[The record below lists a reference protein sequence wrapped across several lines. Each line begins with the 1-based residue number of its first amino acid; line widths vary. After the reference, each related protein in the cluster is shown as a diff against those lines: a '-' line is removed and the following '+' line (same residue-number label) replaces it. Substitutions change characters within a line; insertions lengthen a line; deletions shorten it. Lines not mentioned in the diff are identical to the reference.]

1 MASNDTELLNKLVES
16 IKKCKFD
23 RNIVTNLSCYYM
35 DRLLVWNDDDQCI
48 YGCLFD
54 DRYNITAI
62 QIITLSSL
70 PTFQINEICLNPQEN
85 YLAIYGK
92 NGCMI
97 VELPRNWSYCRT
109 ATTTTTTSETL
120 IDKVD
125 PKQKQQQTTSKLLIR
140 SFSLAERM
148 FLTNR
153 NLKLE
158 CLRWHPISK
167 RHLIILTNDNR
178 LRLFDIFNE
187 YEPIKTVHLGND
199 YNSGLYSGALG
210 ENAVSFDFGPSL
222 SQYHNN
228 NNNLSMTMKELIDI
242 YSIFVLKENGD
253 VLLLYLNLKDLT
265 TFYCQHQPLKMLPAA
280 EDNYGSEACSILC
293 LDCVPP
299 IIIIG
304 TCSGLLYH
312 CLAIEN
318 DLNNDD
324 DNCDNS
330 SYQISTSKS
339 TIIIPE
345 TVLNVFETIELSF
358 PLATYQIMDNGQYNN
373 DMDTISTAL
382 NLIADPKDG
391 QRYYCQHSYGV
402 HCVMVPFFKQIV
414 NPTINNEFYDDKA
427 IVEYLICTRPTIDN
441 EQQQQQS
448 QSNDCPTFPVGIGLT
463 IKYGFTSITV
473 ILNTG
478 ELISKRLS
486 NIVLSDV
493 DDDEQNEIS
502 RLINLT
508 ESPSFGLQQQAK
520 KPNFS
525 EHIQRLLTK
534 TTSLP
539 LIKSSK
545 TDSKCGMAELEML
558 LNSIDVLRN
567 EYLDKYFLA
576 AKAIDKRKT
585 VLNIEI
591 DIGRIVSPKIA
602 NEKYDT
608 GQFFLHRVFGYRGVT
623 LFPWTAKVYD
633 RDQRKKQPSQTIH
646 EERNE
651 FKMNGVTP
659 KPHTYYQVL
668 IDQRDC
674 PYVKAQTEA
683 VTFLGNHDNTRA
695 LYAIPGLDYV
705 AHEDVI
711 PYMSTESTLIQH
723 QLFEKFLTFEPDKDP
738 PFVPKETLLAW
749 QEKNHPWLEL
759 SDVYRE
765 TTENIRITV
774 IPFYMGCRLSQN
786 NNVYWWRY
794 CVRIENLGDITVQ
807 LRERHWQI
815 YSIPGILESIRGRG
829 VVGEEPVLSK
839 KFPAFQYSS
848 HVSLQDPSGHMGIF
862 KMEREDGT
870 MFDCKIPAFALESKH
885 HHTIHPNQH
894 QGGPVNL
901 NQQKKNPSNTSG
913 HDNNN
918 NLTNN
923 DPKHTNLST
932 NHHQDDDKQN

>member
-1 MASNDTELLNKLVES
+1 
-16 IKKCKFD
+16 
-23 RNIVTNLSCYYM
+23 
-35 DRLLVWNDDDQCI
+35 
-48 YGCLFD
+48 
-54 DRYNITAI
+54 
-62 QIITLSSL
+62 
-70 PTFQINEICLNPQEN
+70 
-85 YLAIYGK
+85 
-92 NGCMI
+92 
-97 VELPRNWSYCRT
+97 
-109 ATTTTTTSETL
+109 
-120 IDKVD
+120 
-125 PKQKQQQTTSKLLIR
+125 
-140 SFSLAERM
+140 
-148 FLTNR
+148 
-153 NLKLE
+153 
-158 CLRWHPISK
+158 
-167 RHLIILTNDNR
+167 
-178 LRLFDIFNE
+178 
-187 YEPIKTVHLGND
+187 
-199 YNSGLYSGALG
+199 
-210 ENAVSFDFGPSL
+210 
-222 SQYHNN
+222 
-228 NNNLSMTMKELIDI
+228 MKELIDI

-591 DIGRIVSPKIA
+591 DVQVGCFSKYEFFFIEIFFFQLNQLDQHSKEKDEMLNKYVELI
-602 NEKYDT
+602 EKYE
-608 GQFFLHRVFGYRGVT
+608 Q
-623 LFPWTAKVYD
+623 
-633 RDQRKKQPSQTIH
+633 I
-646 EERNE
+646 
-651 FKMNGVTP
+651 
-659 KPHTYYQVL
+659 
-668 IDQRDC
+668 
-674 PYVKAQTEA
+674 
-683 VTFLGNHDNTRA
+683 
-695 LYAIPGLDYV
+695 
-705 AHEDVI
+705 
-711 PYMSTESTLIQH
+711 
-723 QLFEKFLTFEPDKDP
+723 
-738 PFVPKETLLAW
+738 
-749 QEKNHPWLEL
+749 
-759 SDVYRE
+759 RE
-765 TTENIRITV
+765 TTNFLTERLENIMTTIQKQR
-774 IPFYMGCRLSQN
+774 PEMSNAELH
-786 NNVYWWRY
+786 
-794 CVRIENLGDITVQ
+794 
-807 LRERHWQI
+807 LREQLMKELQRLDEYREQFELVQQKRR
-815 YSIPGILESIRGRG
+815 YQDMQMQ
-829 VVGEEPVLSK
+829 K
-839 KFPAFQYSS
+839 Y
-848 HVSLQDPSGHMGIF
+848 SLQ
-862 KMEREDGT
+862 
-870 MFDCKIPAFALESKH
+870 
-885 HHTIHPNQH
+885 
-894 QGGPVNL
+894 
-901 NQQKKNPSNTSG
+901 QQQQSSLIAN
-913 HDNNN
+913 
-918 NLTNN
+918 
-923 DPKHTNLST
+923 
-932 NHHQDDDKQN
+932 DDDSLDESHLQSPTQLKNIKQILANQ

>member
-1 MASNDTELLNKLVES
+1 MASSNDSNNNQSELLNKLVES

-23 RNIVTNLSCYYM
+23 RNIVTNLSCYYI

-318 DLNNDD
+318 DLNNND

-358 PLATYQIMDNGQYNN
+358 PLATYQIMDNGQYND

-414 NPTINNEFYDDKA
+414 NPIINNEFYDDKA

-441 EQQQQQS
+441 EQQQQS

-591 DIGRIVSPKIA
+591 DVQLNQLDQHSKEKDEMLNKYVELI
-602 NEKYDT
+602 EKYE
-608 GQFFLHRVFGYRGVT
+608 Q
-623 LFPWTAKVYD
+623 
-633 RDQRKKQPSQTIH
+633 I
-646 EERNE
+646 
-651 FKMNGVTP
+651 
-659 KPHTYYQVL
+659 
-668 IDQRDC
+668 
-674 PYVKAQTEA
+674 
-683 VTFLGNHDNTRA
+683 
-695 LYAIPGLDYV
+695 
-705 AHEDVI
+705 
-711 PYMSTESTLIQH
+711 
-723 QLFEKFLTFEPDKDP
+723 
-738 PFVPKETLLAW
+738 
-749 QEKNHPWLEL
+749 
-759 SDVYRE
+759 RE
-765 TTENIRITV
+765 TTNFLTERLENIMTTIQKQR
-774 IPFYMGCRLSQN
+774 PEMSNAELH
-786 NNVYWWRY
+786 
-794 CVRIENLGDITVQ
+794 
-807 LRERHWQI
+807 LREQLMKELQRLDEYREQFELVQQKRR
-815 YSIPGILESIRGRG
+815 YQDMQMQ
-829 VVGEEPVLSK
+829 K
-839 KFPAFQYSS
+839 Y
-848 HVSLQDPSGHMGIF
+848 SLQ
-862 KMEREDGT
+862 
-870 MFDCKIPAFALESKH
+870 
-885 HHTIHPNQH
+885 
-894 QGGPVNL
+894 
-901 NQQKKNPSNTSG
+901 QQQQSSLIAN
-913 HDNNN
+913 
-918 NLTNN
+918 
-923 DPKHTNLST
+923 
-932 NHHQDDDKQN
+932 DDDSLDESHLQSPTQLKNIKQILANQSKEITGLIAIINTLKKKTINIS